1 MKTDVAVM
9 VNLLGVDDSNC
20 FVEHYS
26 KVMAN
31 HPIIKF
37 HSYEKAPRQGR
48 KMGHLTAVGS
58 DWKKLVADASNA
70 RDELYRG
77 GV

>member
-1 MKTDVAVM
+1 ML
-9 VNLLGVDDSNC
+9 NLLGVDHTNG

-31 HPIIKF
+31 HPSVKF
-37 HSYEKAPRQGR
+37 HSYEKTPRQGR
-48 KMGHLTAVGS
+48 KMGHLTAIGS
-58 DWKKLVADASNA
+58 DWKQLVEEASRA